1 MYSQEEVISWDD
13 YYGAARRTLMGECCV
28 SDEAIEGMKA
38 GGNGL
43 TCLHLR
49 TRDQENIVGSYPG
62 YNRLYKHVFLQN
74 PGFKKEVI
82 DYYKTKGFNWV
93 DIVPLNRIDWKIF
106 LFYPDP
112 VVSHQEFGG
121 E

>member
-1 MYSQEEVISWDD
+1 MYSQDEVISWDD
-13 YYGAARRTLMGECCV
+13 YYGAARKTLMQECCV
-28 SDEAIEGMKA
+28 EDRVIENLKVA
-38 GGNGL
+38 GQGQGL
-43 TCLHLR
+43 ICLHLR
-49 TRDQENIVGSYPG
+49 TRDQDNIVGSYPG

-106 LFYPDP
+106 LFYPANP
-112 VVSHQEFGG
+112 YVVS
-121 E
+121 